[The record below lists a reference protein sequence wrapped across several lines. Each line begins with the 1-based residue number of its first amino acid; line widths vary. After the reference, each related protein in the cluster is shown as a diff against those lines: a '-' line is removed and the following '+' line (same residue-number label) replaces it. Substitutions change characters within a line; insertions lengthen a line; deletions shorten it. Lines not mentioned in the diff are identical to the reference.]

1 MPVGLGDDRRPR
13 RGGRG
18 TPGLERGPLNRVR
31 VGRVCRIELDLGHA
45 RGEQLYALCDDAV
58 HIHEFGDV
66 VRSPGFDERLRGG
79 GDELGD
85 LDAGFEFTFDPI
97 TELINLQPRY
107 KKGPG

>member
-1 MPVGLGDDRRPR
+1 
-13 RGGRG
+13 
-18 TPGLERGPLNRVR
+18 
-31 VGRVCRIELDLGHA
+31 
-45 RGEQLYALCDDAV
+45 
-58 HIHEFGDV
+58 
-66 VRSPGFDERLRGG
+66 DERLRGG